1 MSVGFMVYAGGQS
14 RCDCI
19 QNALRKNIP
28 YTAMLP
34 GTGRREAVGA
44 AEVGLGGVVFP
55 RITDEGG
62 GGDLRTGEEGLCA
75 FGDSRGVV
83 ELVIGTGELKLVD
96 VATDELLIEGHH
108 YLTVLVLSA
117 DGLGRERY
125 LLAEAAAVEGT

>member
-1 MSVGFMVYAGGQS
+1 MREGSRDATAYRTHLERISLIRQCCLERDGG
-14 RCDCI
+14 
-19 QNALRKNIP
+19 
-28 YTAMLP
+28 
-34 GTGRREAVGA
+34 EAVGA